1 MNLKHSIK
9 VSILI
14 KYTLSR
20 QSKSLV
26 MGIWDII
33 DLIDSNSNLVDI
45 ESGKEEEYVIPVGGV
60 KAGLGQKFVV
70 LFKN

>member
-1 MNLKHSIK
+1 M
-9 VSILI
+9 
-14 KYTLSR
+14 SR

-45 ESGKEEEYVIPVGGV
+45 ESGKEKEYVIPAGGV
-60 KAGLGQKFVV
+60 KAGLGDKFVV